1 MSFFSHFTLLDNMWM
16 KLSIWK
22 GIWFCYNCNLSN
34 SNVVC
39 VIKTHVMVSFEW
51 ICQWLN
57 KCWSIRICKA
67 LSIYYVVFFYY
78 FYNTLYNRYI
88 LKIKAHLLYSNA
100 IYTTYFHRCFHVI
113 FKHKIQTIENY
124 MLYFDF
130 VIIWFFFSN
139 ERLLLMIFIDSL
151 IIYASVWFKW
161 IRIEYEEIFWI

>member
-1 MSFFSHFTLLDNMWM
+1 M
-16 KLSIWK
+16 LSKPMLW
-22 GIWFCYNCNLSN
+22 S
-34 SNVVC
+34 V
-39 VIKTHVMVSFEW
+39 
-51 ICQWLN
+51 LN
-57 KCWSIRICKA
+57 ESASSSTSADLVGFVRHWVFIMCF
-67 LSIYYVVFFYY
+67 FFYY

-124 MLYFDF
+124 ILYFDF

-139 ERLLLMIFIDSL
+139 ERLLLMSFIDSL